1 MRIDFNLLKGITSS
15 RDSNPVKNSSNC
27 LFEFTSL
34 LSNLIEEGQTF
45 TEEEMAFFI
54 ISMQNWIH
62 RKTFTKY
69 FSKSGDSTI
78 NLGDVFFA
86 DLGIAYK
93 PEIAYNHPVIILEK
107 IKGYVLVVPIT
118 SSTETVKNAY
128 HPEDNPK
135 GDKKY
140 LKIKKTEGVEK
151 DCAAI
156 LTQIRTISPGRLLQK
171 KSTLSKDI
179 FNIVKDT
186 TFYYSNPKKF
196 SEFNKN
202 LILIDELKSELTDK
216 TDRLNVALEEI
227 ESLKSKLYSLDQA

>member
-1 MRIDFNLLKGITSS
+1 MRIDFNSLKGIAST
-15 RDSNPVKNSSNC
+15 RNSNPAKNSSDC

-34 LSNLIEEGQTF
+34 LSNLIEEGQTL

-54 ISMQNWIH
+54 MSMQNWIR
-62 RKTFTKY
+62 RKSFTKY
-69 FSKSGDSTI
+69 FTKSGDSTI

-93 PEIAYNHPVIILEK
+93 PEIAYTHPVIILEK
-107 IKGYVLVVPIT
+107 VKGYVLVVPIT

-128 HPEDNPK
+128 HPKDNPH
-135 GDKKY
+135 GDKKF
-140 LKIKKTEGVEK
+140 LKIKETEGVEK

-171 KSTLSKDI
+171 KSTLSKDV
-179 FNIVKDT
+179 FDIVKDK
-186 TFYYSNPKKF
+186 TFYYSNPLKF

-202 LILIDELKSELTDK
+202 LKLIDELNAELIDK
-216 TDRLNVALEEI
+216 NNKLDAALKEI
-227 ESLKSKLYSLDQA
+227 ESLKNTLYNSEEV

>member
-1 MRIDFNLLKGITSS
+1 MRIDFNSLKGIAST
-15 RDSNPVKNSSNC
+15 RNSNPVKNSSDC

-34 LSNLIEEGQTF
+34 LSNLIAEGQTL

-54 ISMQNWIH
+54 MSMQNWIR
-62 RKTFTKY
+62 RKSFTKY

-93 PEIAYNHPVIILEK
+93 PEIAYTHPVIILEK
-107 IKGYVLVVPIT
+107 VKGYVLVVPIT

-128 HPEDNPK
+128 HPDDNPQ
-135 GDKKY
+135 GDKKF
-140 LKIKKTEGVEK
+140 LKIKESEGVEK

-171 KSTLSKDI
+171 KSTLSKDV
-179 FNIVKDT
+179 FDIVKDK
-186 TFYYSNPKKF
+186 TFYYSNPIKF

-202 LILIDELKSELTDK
+202 LKLIDELNAELIDK
-216 TDRLNVALEEI
+216 NNKLDAALKEI
-227 ESLKSKLYSLDQA
+227 ESLKNTLYNPEEV